1 MQHSR
6 TRSYSARL
14 VCAAAV
20 LLIVACSQ
28 GSPTKPERIALGIS
42 TQPQNQTVAYG
53 ATATLTV
60 GATGTPP
67 LTYQWHVGDS
77 GTTTKPADNGA
88 TASYTTPAMTATTSY
103 WVRVSDAAG
112 SMSSSTATITV
123 TPADPPAIT
132 KQPEDLTIAAGDK
145 ATLTVEAAGSPP
157 LSYQWDEW
165 SHDILHAIDGATA
178 ATFVTKAQTD
188 TVVYVVRVTNPRSSV
203 DSNRVTVSIASSAV
217 ADARAAA
224 ESAAGAHTDAAVG
237 DANAA
242 AEHARATAGP
252 APTPRPRRR
261 RLRHRRWSCS
271 RTRSAAGSCI
281 RHRTGGIRT
290 SAARRWIRTR
300 RRSSTSSARRDR
312 CIRTSGRRRTAFRT
326 SASAAR
332 RRACRSRSSPTAAR
346 ATRDTPAFPAIPM
359 PEEAKTQA
367 NYIEGGVPGGGGS
380 GDRHMLIV
388 DRDRF
393 VLYELF
399 ATRWNAGAG
408 RWEAGS
414 GAIFDLNRNDRR
426 PEGWTSADAA
436 GLAILPGLV
445 RYDDV
450 SCGEI
455 SHAFRV
461 TVRSTNGYVWPA
473 SHSAGSTGGALPMGA
488 RLRLKASKDISGFP
502 PDVQRIF
509 RAMKTYGLIVA
520 DNGSDMYIT
529 GTMDARWNN
538 GVLNPAFGALKASD
552 FEVVMLGWR

>member
-1 MQHSR
+1 MQQSR
-6 TRSYSARL
+6 TGSYSARF

-28 GSPTKPERIALGIS
+28 GSPTKPERIAIGIS

-53 ATATLTV
+53 ATAALTV
-60 GATGTPP
+60 TATGTPP
-67 LTYQWHVGDS
+67 LTYQWYVGES
-77 GTTTKPADNGA
+77 GNTSKPADNGA
-88 TASYTTPAMTATTSY
+88 AASYTTPAMTATTSY

-112 SMSSSTATITV
+112 SMNSSTATITV

-132 KQPEDLTIAAGDK
+132 KQPEDVTIAAGDK

-157 LSYQWDEW
+157 LSYQWYEW

-178 ATFVTKAQTD
+178 ATFVTPAQTD
-188 TVVYVVRVTNPRSSV
+188 SVIYVVRVTNPRASV
-203 DSNRVTVSIASSAV
+203 DSNRVTVSIASSASQTP
-217 ADARAAA
+217 APPPIQPPAPTPTPPAPPPPNTPAPP
-224 ESAAGAHTDAAVG
+224 S
-237 DANAA
+237 
-242 AEHARATAGP
+242 GP
-252 APTPRPRRR
+252 APTPTPPPAPTPAPPSSQVTLEDALGCRQLYPSSN
-261 RLRHRRWSCS
+261 WWNEDISNAPVDPNS
-271 RTRSAAGSCI
+271 AAFINFIGATRSLHPDFGPPPYGIPYVGVGGTQTRVPITFVAYGSESDTGYAGVP
-281 RHRTGGIRT
+281 GY
-290 SAARRWIRTR
+290 
-300 RRSSTSSARRDR
+300 
-312 CIRTSGRRRTAFRT
+312 
-326 SASAAR
+326 
-332 RRACRSRSSPTAAR
+332 PV
-346 ATRDTPAFPAIPM
+346 
-359 PEEAKTQA
+359 PEEAKTQP

-426 PEGWTSADAA
+426 PDGWTSADAA

-455 SHAFRV
+455 NHAFRV
-461 TVRSTNGYVWPA
+461 TMRSTNGYVWPA

-538 GVLNPAFGALKASD
+538 GVLNPAFGALRASD